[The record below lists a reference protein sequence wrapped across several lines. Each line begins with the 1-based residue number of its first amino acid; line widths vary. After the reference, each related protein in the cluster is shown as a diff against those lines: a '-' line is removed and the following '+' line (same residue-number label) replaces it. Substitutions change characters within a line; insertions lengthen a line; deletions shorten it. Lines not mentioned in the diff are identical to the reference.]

1 MEQTEKNGIGKLLMN
16 EAKTIARKNNCSRL
30 ELNVWNF
37 NTNAIEFYEHFG
49 MKCQRKIMEI
59 EIGG

>member
-1 MEQTEKNGIGKLLMN
+1 MN